1 MNLVLETI
9 KKRRSV
15 RSFQPDQITD
25 DELNAIIESGLWA
38 PSGHNTQPWHFLV
51 VQDKSK
57 IDQMSRSTIEKM
69 ANSPIDWVRKL
80 AAKEGYHLF
89 HGAPTVIIVSGRQ
102 SGDTFL
108 PVVADCA
115 AAIQNML
122 LAAESLNIGTCWIG
136 LTSFL
141 FEDSEETAS
150 LKIPEG
156 YAPYYSIA
164 VGYKSAGFIPSPP
177 TRKEGTV
184 STFGK

>member
-1 MNLVLETI
+1 MNRIVDTI

-15 RSFQPDQITD
+15 RSFRPDQISE
-25 DELNAIIESGLWA
+25 DELNVIIESGLWA

-69 ANSPIDWVRKL
+69 AHSPIDWVRKL

-89 HGAPTVIIVSGRQ
+89 HCAPTVIIVSGKQ
-102 SGDTFL
+102 SGDKFL

-141 FEDSEETAS
+141 FEDAQETAS
-150 LKIPEG
+150 LKMPEG

-164 VGYKSAGFIPSPP
+164 VGYKSAGFTPAPP
-177 TRKEGTV
+177 PRKDGTV
-184 STFGK
+184 SRYSK